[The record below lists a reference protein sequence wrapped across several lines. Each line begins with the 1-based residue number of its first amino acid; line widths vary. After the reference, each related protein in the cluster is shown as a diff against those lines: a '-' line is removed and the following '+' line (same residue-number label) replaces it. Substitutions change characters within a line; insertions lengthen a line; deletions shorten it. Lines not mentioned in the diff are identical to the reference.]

1 MEKEV
6 SSFVTVLLHSG
17 TVTHLQ
23 HWATES
29 FAEHMAL
36 GEYYEEII
44 ELVDNYAEA
53 YMGKYNQLKTF
64 PQDFHVSE
72 NPVEYLTTVKD
83 FVEKSRQHLPDDT
96 ELMNIVDEIADL
108 INSTLY
114 KLRFLR

>member
-1 MEKEV
+1 M
-6 SSFVTVLLHSG
+6 TVLLHSG
-17 TVTHLQ
+17 TVTHFQ
-23 HWATES
+23 HWATDS

-44 ELVDNYAEA
+44 ELVDDYAEA